1 MQDILD
7 EIEPEKSIPG
17 KVFSIL
23 SFAFSILASFFFILL
38 AIQILFFF
46 SREEYY
52 RYSPEIL
59 VWSIE
64 INCFLGVI
72 FAVVSL
78 IRKEK
83 LRYFKAI
90 GAFLNFLILALIL
103 GSLLYAAILD
113 MSR

>member
-7 EIEPEKSIPG
+7 EIEPEKPIPG

>member
-1 MQDILD
+1 MREVLD
-7 EIEPEKSIPG
+7 EIEAEKPVPG
-17 KVFSIL
+17 RVFSIL

-38 AIQILFFF
+38 AIQIWFFY
-46 SREEYY
+46 SKAEYY

-64 INCFLGVI
+64 ITCLLGVI

-113 MSR
+113 MGR

>member
-1 MQDILD
+1 MREILD
-7 EIEPEKSIPG
+7 EVEPEKPVPG

-23 SFAFSILASFFFILL
+23 SFSFSILASFFFILL
-38 AIQILFFF
+38 FIWTRFF
-46 SREEYY
+46 YY
-52 RYSPEIL
+52 RYSPEML

-64 INCFLGVI
+64 ITCLLGVI
-72 FAVVSL
+72 FAAVSL

-83 LRYFKAI
+83 FRYFKAI

-113 MSR
+113 MGR